1 MQTVEHK
8 VGVIGGV
15 VHQVD
20 VNHHVAWHEDGIAYS
35 VGVFLCGALH
45 IALHALVIVVGI
57 DCERSF
63 LLLIVRKI
71 VALVQCRH

>member
-20 VNHHVAWHEDGIAYS
+20 VNHHVAWHEDGIAYR

-45 IALHALVIVVGI
+45 LALHALVIVVGI
-57 DCERSF
+57 D
-63 LLLIVRKI
+63 
-71 VALVQCRH
+71 